1 MALPRQ
7 HCLLG
12 EPLWERAA
20 ITAPLAKWLL
30 FIFCR
35 NITGYGRELL
45 ESVRDELLENYEG
58 VYLWVLRENMR
69 ARAFYEK
76 LGFVPTED
84 ACLCDIDGKTLTDI
98 RYVYHK

>member
-1 MALPRQ
+1 
-7 HCLLG
+7 
-12 EPLWERAA
+12 
-20 ITAPLAKWLL
+20 
-30 FIFCR
+30 
-35 NITGYGRELL
+35 
-45 ESVRDELLENYEG
+45 
-58 VYLWVLRENMR
+58 MR